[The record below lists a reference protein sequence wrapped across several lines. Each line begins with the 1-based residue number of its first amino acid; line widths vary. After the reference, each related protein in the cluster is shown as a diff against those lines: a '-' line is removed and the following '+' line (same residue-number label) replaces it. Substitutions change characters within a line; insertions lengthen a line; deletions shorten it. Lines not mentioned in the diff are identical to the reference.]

1 MEADSIPIDA
11 ESESESE
18 SENTASSVSG
28 EAVDLDEV
36 PGPGKPVQATL
47 KRKRERSVGNDV
59 PITPSYSQN
68 TPMSPAY
75 NDHGSIDIPELTLF
89 THTPLKLP
97 AELPHTAEALNL
109 QSDRSTNNRDPRAY
123 LQVAQILVDQIAHC
137 NVELSGSI
145 LDDTP
150 VDHCLDVD
158 FETSRYESFE
168 TMLGKTFPAV
178 KQSDLK
184 ETLSA
189 EGSLRIIP
197 TTKPN
202 AQNTLIRAAEAHPNS
217 SVDVTKKPFRVQVPS
232 ACIRRMDSLTDIA
245 VSALQFWEEL
255 GLAPASTE
263 KDVIAYC
270 IHPESTYIEER
281 VVHFLESVKWA
292 YQCCKLGTHQLGT
305 NPTGHAGALIAVP
318 VNGDSH
324 EYAFQKVLEACEAL
338 GKSPSTHQ
346 YDIHAEIS
354 VRPKAC
360 CVDH

>member
-1 MEADSIPIDA
+1 MKADSTAIDP

-18 SENTASSVSG
+18 SENTAPSVSG
-28 EAVDLDEV
+28 EAVDFDGF
-36 PGPGKPVQATL
+36 PGPGQPVQATL

-59 PITPSYSQN
+59 PITPSYSHN

-97 AELPHTAEALNL
+97 AELPDMAETLNL
-109 QSDRSTNNRDPRAY
+109 QSDRCSNIQDPRAY
-123 LQVAQILVDQIAHC
+123 LQVAQLFLDQIAHC
-137 NVELSGSI
+137 NFQLSGSI
-145 LDDTP
+145 LDDAP
-150 VDHCLDVD
+150 AHNCLDVD
-158 FETSRYESFE
+158 FETSHYESFE
-168 TMLGKTFPAV
+168 TMFGKTFPAV
-178 KQSDLK
+178 KQSELK

-197 TTKPN
+197 TTKPK
-202 AQNTLIRAAEAHPNS
+202 AQNTLIRAAEAQPNS
-217 SVDVTKKPFRVQVPS
+217 SVDATKKPFRIQAPF
-232 ACIRRMDSLTDIA
+232 ACVRRMDSQTDIA

-263 KDVIAYC
+263 KDVRAYC

-305 NPTGHAGALIAVP
+305 NPAGHAGALTAVP
-318 VNGDSH
+318 VNGDSQQ
-324 EYAFQKVLEACEAL
+324 YAFQKVFEACEAL
-338 GKSPSTHQ
+338 GKSPTTH
-346 YDIHAEIS
+346 
-354 VRPKAC
+354 
-360 CVDH
+360 